1 MKVLKIILIALALIS
16 VVILGGI
23 GYVWKN
29 IAFNATHTKPITDA
43 VLDAF
48 TTQKLPEVSTS
59 TTVEDELR
67 VAPKDGTSTETAPLL
82 TAPVT
87 VSTER
92 LPENQKKVLD
102 TLGIGEK
109 EFTITPEMVE
119 CAIDVVGETRA
130 LEIQKGAS
138 PSLSEGLTLLVCLKK

>member
-1 MKVLKIILIALALIS
+1 MKSLKIILLALAVIS

-29 IAFNATHTKPITDA
+29 IAFNSGGLKPMTDA
-43 VLDAF
+43 FKDTF
-48 TTQKLPEVSTS
+48 TVEKLPELPASTTGTEELKVAPENDTSTS
-59 TTVEDELR
+59 
-67 VAPKDGTSTETAPLL
+67 TAPLL

-87 VSTER
+87 VSTEQ

-102 TLGIGEK
+102 TLGISEK

-130 LEIQKGAS
+130 LEIEKGAS